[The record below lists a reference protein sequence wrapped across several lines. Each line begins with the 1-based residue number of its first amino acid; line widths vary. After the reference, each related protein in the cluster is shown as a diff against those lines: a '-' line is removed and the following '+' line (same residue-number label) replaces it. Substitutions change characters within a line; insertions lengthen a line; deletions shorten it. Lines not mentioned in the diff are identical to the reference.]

1 MKRLIAFLLLV
12 ALALSGCSSV
22 PPYGQAEP
30 SGSPW
35 ANDPYFR
42 APPT

>member
-1 MKRLIAFLLLV
+1 MKRLIPFLLL
-12 ALALSGCSSV
+12 AAFALSGCGSV

-35 ANDPYFR
+35 TNDPYFT